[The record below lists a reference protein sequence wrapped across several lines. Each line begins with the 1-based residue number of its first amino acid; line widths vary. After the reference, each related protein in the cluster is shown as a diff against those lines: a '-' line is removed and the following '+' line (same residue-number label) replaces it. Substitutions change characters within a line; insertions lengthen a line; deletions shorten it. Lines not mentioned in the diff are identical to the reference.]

1 MVFLPR
7 QTYLCYT
14 NNRFMIKKLVALLLI
29 CSMTMSFSVYN
40 NDKLYEISK
49 NIEIFVKVYKELN
62 NNYVD
67 DLDPGKLMRTGID
80 AMVESLDPYTNYIS
94 ESQVESYRINTEGK
108 YQGIGGIVKQIG
120 DYVTIVEPYEDS
132 PLVEAGIIAGD
143 QVISINGKSTKGK
156 STEEV
161 TQFVRGVAGTNLDLK
176 IKRPATGKSFDVSLE
191 RGSVKIPNVPYSG
204 IVRDHV
210 GYISLTTFTPDAA
223 KNIRKAY
230 VELKKEDEDLQG
242 LILDL
247 RNNGGGLLREA
258 ISICNIFVPKG
269 EEVVFTRGKVK
280 ERDRNF
286 PTTMDPLDLEIPLV
300 VMVNKGSASASE
312 IVSGVIQDLDR
323 GVILGQ
329 RSFGKG
335 LVQNTMDLGYN
346 SRIKLTTSKYYIPS
360 GRCIQGKE
368 YEDGEPVDIADSE
381 RAEFKTRNGRP
392 VLDGGGVTPD
402 VKLDDPKVP
411 VVLKKLKEQ
420 DILFNYVTEF
430 VKNETAPEEIETII
444 FTDFEGFKSYVNK
457 QNFEYETDTE
467 KKLDELKEA
476 FEEDGYS
483 DLLNPDL
490 EAFKKKIA
498 SEKMDAIEKH
508 KKQITN
514 AIQEDIS
521 SRFFFQKGKA
531 YQKLAD
537 DYEIDEAINILT
549 DKQKYN
555 SLLK

>member
-1 MVFLPR
+1 
-7 QTYLCYT
+7 
-14 NNRFMIKKLVALLLI
+14 MIKKLVALLLI
-29 CSMTMSFSVYN
+29 GTFAMSFSIYQK
-40 NDKLYEISK
+40 DKLYEISK

-62 NNYVD
+62 HNYVD

-80 AMVESLDPYTNYIS
+80 AMVGSLDPYTNYIS

-108 YQGIGGIVKQIG
+108 YQGIGGVVKQIG
-120 DYVTIVEPYEDS
+120 DYVTIVEPYAKS

-161 TQFVRGVAGTNLDLK
+161 TQFVRGVAGTNLKLK
-176 IKRPATGKSFDVSLE
+176 INRPTTGEKFDVNLE
-191 RGSVKIPNVPYSG
+191 RGSVEIPNVPYSG
-204 IVRDHV
+204 IVRDHI

-223 KNIRKAY
+223 KNIRRAFNK
-230 VELKKEDEDLQG
+230 LKDEDENLKG
-242 LILDL
+242 VILDL

-258 ISICNIFVPKG
+258 INICNIFIPKG

-286 PTTMDPLDLEIPLV
+286 PTNMEPIDLEIPLV
-300 VMVNKGSASASE
+300 VMVNKKSASASE

-335 LVQNTMDLGYN
+335 LVQNTMELGYN

-368 YEDGEPVDIADSE
+368 YEDGEPVDIPDSE
-381 RAEFKTRNGRP
+381 RAEFKTKNGRP

-402 VKLDDPKVP
+402 VKLDAPKIP
-411 VVLKKLKEQ
+411 VVLKNLQEQ
-420 DILFNYVTEF
+420 DLIFKYVTQY
-430 VKNETAPEEIETII
+430 VNGKSIPEEIETII
-444 FTDFEGFKSYVNK
+444 FTDFEDFKNYVSN

-467 KKLDELKEA
+467 IKLKELKQA
-476 FEEDGYS
+476 FEEDGYADFLS
-483 DLLNPDL
+483 ADVAAL
-490 EAFKKKIA
+490 EQNIANEKIG
-498 SEKMDAIEKH
+498 AIEANKTA
-508 KKQITN
+508 IIN
-514 AIQEDIS
+514 AIQEDIA
-521 SRFFFQKGKA
+521 SRYFLQKGKA
-531 YQKLAD
+531 FQKLAD

-549 DKQKYN
+549 DRDRYN
-555 SLLK
+555 NILK

>member
-1 MVFLPR
+1 
-7 QTYLCYT
+7 
-14 NNRFMIKKLVALLLI
+14 MIKKLVALLLI
-29 CSMTMSFSVYN
+29 CSFAMSFSLYK

-94 ESQVESYRINTEGK
+94 ESQVESYRISTEGK
-108 YQGIGGIVKQIG
+108 YQGIGGVVKQIG
-120 DYVTIVEPYEDS
+120 DYVTIVEPYENS

-143 QVISINGKSTKGK
+143 QVISINGQSTKGK

-161 TQFVRGVAGTNLDLK
+161 TKFVRGVAGTNLKLK
-176 IKRPATGKSFDVSLE
+176 INRPSTGEKFDLELE
-191 RGSVKIPNVPYSG
+191 RGSVSIPNVPYSG
-204 IVRDHV
+204 IVRDHI
-210 GYISLTTFTPDAA
+210 GYISLTTFTPDAS

-230 VELKKEDEDLQG
+230 KQLKDEDEDLQG
-242 LILDL
+242 VILDL

-258 ISICNIFVPKG
+258 ISICNIFIPKG

-286 PTTMDPLDLEIPLV
+286 PTTMDALDLEIPLV
-300 VMVNKGSASASE
+300 VMVNKSSASASE

-335 LVQNTMDLGYN
+335 LVQNTMELGYN

-368 YEDGEPVDIADSE
+368 YEDGKPVDIADSK

-402 VKLDDPKVP
+402 VKLDAPNVP

-420 DILFNYVTEF
+420 DIIFNYVTEYT
-430 VKNETAPEEIETII
+430 KDKSAPEEIETIV
-444 FTDFEGFKSYVNK
+444 FTDFADFKSFVEK

-467 KKLDELKEA
+467 KKLEELKEA
-476 FEEDGYS
+476 FEDDGYN
-483 DLLNPDL
+483 DLLNADL
-490 EAFKKKIA
+490 DALKNKIEA
-498 SEKMDAIEKH
+498 EKMTAIETN
-508 KKQITN
+508 KKDIII

-521 SRFFFQKGKA
+521 SRFFYQKGKA

-537 DYEIDEAINILT
+537 DYEIDEAIKILT
-549 DKQKYN
+549 DKEQYK
-555 SLLK
+555 SILK

>member
-1 MVFLPR
+1 
-7 QTYLCYT
+7 
-14 NNRFMIKKLVALLLI
+14 MIKKLVALLLI
-29 CSMTMSFSVYN
+29 CSVAMSFSLYN

-120 DYVTIVEPYEDS
+120 DYVTIVEPYENS

-143 QVISINGKSTKGK
+143 QVVSINGQSTKGK

-161 TQFVRGVAGTNLDLK
+161 TQFVRGVAGTNLNLK
-176 IKRPATGKSFDVSLE
+176 INRPSTGEKFDIDLE

-210 GYISLTTFTPDAA
+210 GYISLTTFTPDAS
-223 KNIRKAY
+223 KNIRKAFKK
-230 VELKKEDEDLQG
+230 LKEEDENLQG
-242 LILDL
+242 VILDL

-286 PTTMDPLDLEIPLV
+286 PTTMEPLDLEIPLV
-300 VMVNKGSASASE
+300 VMINKSSASASE

-323 GVILGQ
+323 GVVLGQ

-335 LVQNTMDLGYN
+335 LVQNTMELGYN

-368 YEDGEPVDIADSE
+368 YEDGEPVDIPDSE
-381 RAEFKTRNGRP
+381 RAAFKTRNGRP

-402 VKLDDPKVP
+402 IKLDAPKEP

-420 DILFNYVTEF
+420 NILFNYVTEY
-430 VKNETAPEEIETII
+430 VKDKSTPEEIETIV
-444 FTDFEGFKSYVNK
+444 FTDFEDFKSYVKK
-457 QNFEYETDTE
+457 QNFEYQTDTE
-467 KKLDELKEA
+467 KKLLELKDT

-483 DLLNPDL
+483 DLLNADL
-490 EAFKKKIA
+490 DLLKNKIA
-498 SEKMDAIEKH
+498 SEKMSAIETN
-508 KKQITN
+508 KKDIIN

-537 DYEIDEAINILT
+537 DYEIDEAINVLTNKEKYKSIL
-549 DKQKYN
+549 K
-555 SLLK
+555 

>member
-1 MVFLPR
+1 
-7 QTYLCYT
+7 
-14 NNRFMIKKLVALLLI
+14 MIKKLVALLLI
-29 CSMTMSFSVYN
+29 GTFAMSFSIYQK
-40 NDKLYEISK
+40 DKLYEISK

-62 NNYVD
+62 HNYVD

-80 AMVESLDPYTNYIS
+80 AMVGSLDPYTNYIS

-108 YQGIGGIVKQIG
+108 YQGIGGVVKQIG
-120 DYVTIVEPYEDS
+120 DYVTIVEPYAKS

-161 TQFVRGVAGTNLDLK
+161 TQFVRGVAGTNLKLK
-176 IKRPATGKSFDVSLE
+176 INRPTTGEKFDVNLE
-191 RGSVKIPNVPYSG
+191 RGSVEIPNVPYSG
-204 IVRDHV
+204 IVRDHI

-223 KNIRKAY
+223 KNIRRAFNK
-230 VELKKEDEDLQG
+230 LKDEDENLKG
-242 LILDL
+242 VILDL

-258 ISICNIFVPKG
+258 INICNIFIPKG

-286 PTTMDPLDLEIPLV
+286 PTTMEPIDLEIPLV
-300 VMVNKGSASASE
+300 VMVNKKSASASE

-335 LVQNTMDLGYN
+335 LVQNTMELGYN

-368 YEDGEPVDIADSE
+368 YEDGEPVDIPDSE
-381 RAEFKTRNGRP
+381 RAEFKTKNGRT

-402 VKLDDPKVP
+402 VKLDAPKIP
-411 VVLKKLKEQ
+411 VVLKNLQEQ
-420 DILFNYVTEF
+420 DLIFKYVTQY
-430 VKNETAPEEIETII
+430 VNGKSIPEEIETII
-444 FTDFEGFKSYVNK
+444 FTDFEDFKNYVSN

-467 KKLDELKEA
+467 IKLKELKQA
-476 FEEDGYS
+476 FEEDGYADFLS
-483 DLLNPDL
+483 ADVAAL
-490 EAFKKKIA
+490 EQNIANEKIG
-498 SEKMDAIEKH
+498 AIEANKTA
-508 KKQITN
+508 IIN
-514 AIQEDIS
+514 AIQEDIA
-521 SRFFFQKGKA
+521 SRYFLQKGKA
-531 YQKLAD
+531 FQKLAD

-549 DKQKYN
+549 DRDRYN
-555 SLLK
+555 NILK

>member
-1 MVFLPR
+1 
-7 QTYLCYT
+7 
-14 NNRFMIKKLVALLLI
+14 
-29 CSMTMSFSVYN
+29 MSFSLYK

-94 ESQVESYRINTEGK
+94 ESQVESYRISTEGK
-108 YQGIGGIVKQIG
+108 YQGIGGVVKQIG
-120 DYVTIVEPYEDS
+120 DYVTIVEPYENS

-143 QVISINGKSTKGK
+143 QVISINGQSTKGK

-161 TQFVRGVAGTNLDLK
+161 TKFVRGVAGTNLKLK
-176 IKRPATGKSFDVSLE
+176 INRPSTGEKFDLELE
-191 RGSVKIPNVPYSG
+191 RGSVSIPNVPYSG
-204 IVRDHV
+204 IVRDHI
-210 GYISLTTFTPDAA
+210 GYISLTTFTPDAS

-230 VELKKEDEDLQG
+230 KQLKDEDEDLQG
-242 LILDL
+242 VILDL

-258 ISICNIFVPKG
+258 ISICNIFIPKG

-286 PTTMDPLDLEIPLV
+286 PTTMDALDLEIPLV
-300 VMVNKGSASASE
+300 VMVNKSSASASE

-335 LVQNTMDLGYN
+335 LVQNTMELGYN

-368 YEDGEPVDIADSE
+368 YEDGKPVDIADSK

-402 VKLDDPKVP
+402 VKLDAPNVP

-420 DILFNYVTEF
+420 DIIFNYVTEYT
-430 VKNETAPEEIETII
+430 KDKSAPEEIETIV
-444 FTDFEGFKSYVNK
+444 FTDFADFKSFVEK

-467 KKLDELKEA
+467 KKLEELKEA
-476 FEEDGYS
+476 FEDDGYN
-483 DLLNPDL
+483 DLLNADL
-490 EAFKKKIA
+490 DALKNKIEA
-498 SEKMDAIEKH
+498 EKMTAIETN
-508 KKQITN
+508 KKDIII

-521 SRFFFQKGKA
+521 SRFFYQKGKA

-537 DYEIDEAINILT
+537 DYEIDEAIKILT
-549 DKQKYN
+549 DKEQYK
-555 SLLK
+555 SILK